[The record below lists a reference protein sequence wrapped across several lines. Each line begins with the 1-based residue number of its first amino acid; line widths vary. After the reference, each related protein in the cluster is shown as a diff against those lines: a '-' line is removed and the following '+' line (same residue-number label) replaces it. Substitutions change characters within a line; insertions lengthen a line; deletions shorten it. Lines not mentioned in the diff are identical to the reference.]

1 VRRASALKLKC
12 DAWLRPNQPRDVRQ
26 DIITQCMICYFTRTW
41 SVIYHL
47 DFRDT
52 WTSLTFNESWQTWH
66 HFLFFFVLF
75 FTPDLIFVELHG
87 AVSPNNCNTIG
98 RSQSKTVQICTRT
111 TSFSVILLILSTDI
125 FGSVS
130 DHIEIR
136 LSYIISERMSSQ
148 TVETT
153 RLVILILCR
162 VTNVILVNNYHFG
175 GKCLEYFLM
184 HFCYWIH
191 RVLLLTTLLSRVEKV
206 NWRCTYISHDWG
218 KSSPWCVI
226 GCSSPSLSPS
236 LTDLPLR
243 RPISSNTVVWFI

>member
-1 VRRASALKLKC
+1 MNFCLIYCKCTFTFWLFCGFSLVRFICGVVILLILFTLKRVAILVRRTSALKLKC

-26 DIITQCMICYFTRTW
+26 DIITRCVICYFTRTW

-87 AVSPNNCNTIG
+87 TVNPNNCNTIG
-98 RSQSKTVQICTRT
+98 RSQSKIVQICTRT

-162 VTNVILVNNYHFG
+162 VATVILVNNYH
-175 GKCLEYFLM
+175 
-184 HFCYWIH
+184 
-191 RVLLLTTLLSRVEKV
+191 
-206 NWRCTYISHDWG
+206 
-218 KSSPWCVI
+218 
-226 GCSSPSLSPS
+226 
-236 LTDLPLR
+236 
-243 RPISSNTVVWFI
+243 